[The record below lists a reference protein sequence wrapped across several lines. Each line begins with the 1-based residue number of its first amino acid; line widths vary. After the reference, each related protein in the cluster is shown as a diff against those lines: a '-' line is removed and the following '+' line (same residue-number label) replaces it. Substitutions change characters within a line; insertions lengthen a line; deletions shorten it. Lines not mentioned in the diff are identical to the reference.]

1 MNESNPGKKSL
12 VPNHLLREER
22 ERRNWTH
29 KDVAEMINLPNPRTV
44 GRWERGISFPSPH
57 YRRDLCRIFGK
68 NAEELGLVKR
78 KSGETAQPSVLSESS
93 QKLGRIWKMQLNFT
107 SFIGRKRE
115 VEAVCSLLRRSDIR
129 LVTLLGAGGIGKT
142 RLGME
147 IASEMRGDF
156 ADGMCFVSLTS
167 TSDPTLVAPIIFQA
181 LEIQE
186 SGTQPIIEV
195 VKNALRDK
203 HFLLLLDNFEQVVT
217 AAPLIEELL
226 VACANVK
233 VLVTSRAV
241 LHLQAEHQ
249 FHIAPLPLPALNSPP
264 DVETLAQNDS
274 VTLFVDR
281 AQSRLPTF
289 QLTSHNARTVAEIC
303 VRLDGLPLA
312 IELAA
317 ARIKLL
323 SPQALLSRLSQKF
336 ELLKSD
342 LQTVPEK
349 QQTLYKTITW
359 SFDLLDPQE
368 QWLFRHL
375 SIFVGGCTLEA
386 AETLFSRTEQQTID
400 IINTLTS
407 LLDKS
412 LIQQVGQEDE
422 EPRFVLLETVRE
434 YGLDLLHKQGEL
446 EPAYSAHAMYYLAF
460 IERAEQYL
468 KGAQQAEGLAL
479 IELEQENLRAA
490 LQWFIEQRETDCAL
504 RFCDIFG
511 KFCGL
516 RGYWTEEQRWLRAVL
531 ALPQMPEHLGVRAR
545 VLRRAGHL
553 AYRLRDLAS
562 ARALQEESILLSRE
576 QGDKQNLAG
585 ALSGLAL
592 TMYRQNNIAAAI
604 PLLQQSIIS
613 ARESGDKWAIANSLE
628 NLGRLIFYQGDVNE
642 ARLLLEESVTLSRAL
657 EDRESL
663 ARALTTLVSIEIAQ
677 DHLAQ
682 ATVLA
687 QESYDLAR
695 ALGTKPLV
703 ALALDSLGYVAMFQG
718 EYEQATRLFE
728 QRIKLAEELNDRAT
742 IALKRLTL
750 GDIAL
755 AQKDFGQATICAQ
768 ESLAFFRQQGDNP
781 NIAAAFSLMGDIQQ
795 TQGDL
800 AQAKRLYKEALQLDE
815 TVENKRK
822 SFRRLIGLTGIT
834 TDQQPPG

>member
-1 MNESNPGKKSL
+1 MNESNQGKKSL
-12 VPNHLLREER
+12 VPNHVLREER

-57 YRRDLCRIFGK
+57 YRRELCRIFEK

-78 KSGETAQPSVLSESS
+78 KSGETAQPSALSESS
-93 QKLGRIWKMQLNFT
+93 QKSQQIWKMPLNFT
-107 SFIGRKRE
+107 SFIGRKLE
-115 VEAVCSLLRRSDIR
+115 VEAVCALLRRSDIR

-147 IASEMRGDF
+147 IAREMRGDF
-156 ADGMCFVSLTS
+156 ADGMCIVSLTS
-167 TSDPTLVAPIIFQA
+167 TSDPGLVAPTISQA

-195 VKNALRDK
+195 VKSALGDK
-203 HFLLLLDNFEQVVT
+203 RFLLLLDNFEQIVT
-217 AAPLIEELL
+217 AAPIIEELL
-226 VACANVK
+226 AACANVK

-249 FHIAPLPLPALNSPP
+249 FQIAPLPLPALYSPS

-289 QLTSHNARTVAEIC
+289 RLTPRNARAVAEIC

-323 SPQALLSRLSQKF
+323 SPQTLLSRLSQKF

-342 LQTVPEK
+342 IQTLPEK

-359 SFDLLDPQE
+359 SYDLLDLRE

-375 SIFVGGCTLEA
+375 SIFVGGYTLEA
-386 AETLFSRTEQQTID
+386 AETLFSRREQQTID

-412 LIQQVGQEDE
+412 LIQQGGQEDE
-422 EPRFVLLETVRE
+422 EPRFVQLETVRE

-446 EPAYSAHAMYYLAF
+446 EPAHSAHAMYYLAF
-460 IERAEQYL
+460 VERAGQYL

-479 IELEQENLRAA
+479 IEREQENLRAA

-516 RGYWTEEQRWLRAVL
+516 RGYWTEEQRWLRTVL
-531 ALPQMPEHLGVRAR
+531 ALPQTPECLGMRAR

-553 AYRLRDLAS
+553 AYRLRDLAT
-562 ARALQEESILLSRE
+562 ARALQEESVLLSRE

-628 NLGRLIFYQGDVNE
+628 NLGRLIFYQGYVNE
-642 ARLLLEESVTLSRAL
+642 ARLLLEESVALSRAL

-682 ATVLA
+682 AAVLA

-728 QRIKLAEELNDRAT
+728 QRIKLAEELHDRAT
-742 IALKRLTL
+742 ITLKRLTL

-768 ESLAFFRQQGDNP
+768 ESLRFFRQQGDNP
-781 NIAAAFSLMGDIQQ
+781 NIAAALSLMGDIQQ
-795 TQGDL
+795 AQGDL
-800 AQAKRLYKEALQLDE
+800 VQAKHLYKEALQLDE

-834 TDQQPPG
+834 TDQQPPR